1 MRRFIAFFIAILM
14 IVSLCACEKTEELP
28 ETTHHEHQS
37 TEETLPEGKVAGQI
51 YAVFGNESDCAT
63 EFVCNEK
70 VTPSRICAG
79 LTGWTGLK
87 FRTSVTVDE
96 ENKIITVEWLEDS
109 SFFSGTAPE
118 TQKEPFIFENAETLR
133 MFMLNS
139 LVKSITANLGEY
151 EIFFSVTGKDSS
163 EFGLNGVSAD
173 TPFSIK

>member
-1 MRRFIAFFIAILM
+1 MKRIIAFFILTLM
-14 IVSLCACEKTEELP
+14 IFSLCACEKKDEIP
-28 ETTHHEHQS
+28 ETTHHEHQV

-51 YAVFGNESDCAT
+51 YAVFGNESDCST
-63 EFVCNEK
+63 EFICNEK

-96 ENKIITVEWLEDS
+96 ENKKITIEWLEDS

-133 MFMLNS
+133 LFMLNS
-139 LVKSITANLGEY
+139 LTKSIEANLGEY
-151 EIFFSVTGKDSS
+151 EIFFSVTGKDISD
-163 EFGLNGVSAD
+163 FGLNGVSAD
-173 TPFSIK
+173 TPFTTK